1 MDVTTVRFDP
11 RTKEALQA
19 KAAAEQVPES
29 ELVRRYVRTGLGL
42 AAGDDT
48 GDVLAALVRSLLR
61 EELRPVRR
69 LAYLAAREATLAKH
83 WSRGHAAMYVENTY
97 ELDEDAATEWLK
109 EQDATAGSKM
119 MRVLRERDPERSL
132 EQGDD
137 AGEEA
142 EGREGEA

>member
-11 RTKEALQA
+11 QTREALQA
-19 KAAAEQVPES
+19 KAAAEHVPES
-29 ELVRRYVRTGLGL
+29 ELVRRYVRMGLGL
-42 AAGDDT
+42 AAGDDA
-48 GDVLAALVRSLLR
+48 GDVLASLLRTILR

-83 WSRGHAAMYVENTY
+83 WSRGHATLYVADVY
-97 ELDEDAATEWLK
+97 ELDEDAKTEWQK

-132 EQGDD
+132 EHGGDEE
-137 AGEEA
+137 AEGEEA
-142 EGREGEA
+142 ETS